1 MTELPLRVAVIGTGT
16 WGTAAAGLLAPHVDK
31 LALWARR
38 REVAEAIN
46 SQHRNPVH
54 LPDYQLPQN
63 VIATSSLA
71 EAVGDAEAIVL
82 AVPSSFLRHTCSLMA
97 DDLAPHTPVLILTK
111 GIEEGPGKLM
121 ADIVADE
128 VGGRQRLA
136 VLSGPNHAEEISAGK
151 VSAAVIASESDAV
164 TEFFRD
170 LFVSPAFRAY
180 ASTDLTGVEICGA
193 IKNVAAIAC
202 GMAAGLD
209 AGDNT
214 IAVLMTR
221 ALAEIGRFVSVL
233 GGEPLTCMGLAGMG
247 DLVVTCTSQHSRN
260 RSFGLAFAKGESLA
274 LYEDRTH
281 MVVEGARAVVSAH
294 QLAERHGIEAPICH
308 AVYQLLYE
316 DALLA
321 DAIGSLLDREPH
333 QEFYGYA

>member
-1 MTELPLRVAVIGTGT
+1 MTELPRRVAVIGTGT
-16 WGTAAAGLLAPHVDK
+16 WGTAAAGLLAPRTK
-31 LALWARR
+31 RLTLWARR
-38 REVAEAIN
+38 QEVAEAIN
-46 SQHRNPVH
+46 ARHRNPVH
-54 LPDYQLPQN
+54 LPDYQLPQAI
-63 VIATSSLA
+63 VATSSLTEAVCDA
-71 EAVGDAEAIVL
+71 EAVVL
-82 AVPSSFLRHTCSLMA
+82 AVPSSFLRHTCSQMA
-97 DDLAPHTPVLILTK
+97 DDLPIDTPILILTK
-111 GIEEGPGKLM
+111 GIEEDSGKLM
-121 ADIVADE
+121 ADVVADE

-151 VSAAVIASESDAV
+151 VSAAVIASESATV
-164 TEFFRD
+164 TELFRN

-233 GGEPLTCMGLAGMG
+233 GGDPMTCMGLAGMG

-260 RSFGLAFAKGESLA
+260 RSFGLSFAKGESLA
-274 LYEDRTH
+274 SYEERTH

-294 QLAERHGIEAPICH
+294 QLAERHAIEAPICQ

-316 DALLA
+316 DASLA
-321 DAIGSLLDREPH
+321 EAIGGLLDREPH
-333 QEFYGYA
+333 QEFYGFT